1 MNLPQPSVWDNETHP
16 AVSGGCSGLGPEGR
30 QGSGWEK
37 RGWRSAVQAWAALLL
52 FSRWTLPT
60 QVQSAG
66 AAVQPQQSPGG
77 PEGAMRRQRVEIR
90 QLHSSEAG
98 EALIRLL
105 QVQVDFYIFFF
116 GID

>member
-1 MNLPQPSVWDNETHP
+1 MVRTWS
-16 AVSGGCSGLGPEGR
+16 
-30 QGSGWEK
+30 
-37 RGWRSAVQAWAALLL
+37 
-52 FSRWTLPT
+52 
-60 QVQSAG
+60 

-77 PEGAMRRQRVEIR
+77 PEGAMRRQCVEIR

-105 QVQVDFYIFFF
+105 QVQVDFYIFLF

>member
-1 MNLPQPSVWDNETHP
+1 MSVKTREPKGSHRDPRFKSQGFRQDAHTYC
-16 AVSGGCSGLGPEGR
+16 AV
-30 QGSGWEK
+30 
-37 RGWRSAVQAWAALLL
+37 
-52 FSRWTLPT
+52 
-60 QVQSAG
+60 
-66 AAVQPQQSPGG
+66 VQPQQSPGG
-77 PEGAMRRQRVEIR
+77 PEGAMRRRRVEIR

>member
-1 MNLPQPSVWDNETHP
+1 MSL
-16 AVSGGCSGLGPEGR
+16 AGLG
-30 QGSGWEK
+30 W
-37 RGWRSAVQAWAALLL
+37 WDSAV
-52 FSRWTLPT
+52 
-60 QVQSAG
+60 
-66 AAVQPQQSPGG
+66 VQPQQSPGG
-77 PEGAMRRQRVEIR
+77 PEGAMRRRRVEIR